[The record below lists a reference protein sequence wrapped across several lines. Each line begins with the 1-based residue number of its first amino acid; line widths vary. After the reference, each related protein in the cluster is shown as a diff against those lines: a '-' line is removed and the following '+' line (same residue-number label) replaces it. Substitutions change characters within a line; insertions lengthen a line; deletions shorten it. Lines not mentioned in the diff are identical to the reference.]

1 VGVLSCFLIHLVC
14 SSWNLTPFSSHS
26 GQRQRV
32 SLARSAY
39 ARPDLVL
46 LDDPLSALDAGT
58 GKLVFER
65 LIKSRTAFFKNTAVV
80 LVTHASHF
88 LNRVDKLLVMVEGSN
103 EFYGSWS
110 EMASFNPGDSK
121 AKGAIEFIRGSVQEG
136 SLLEDNEDAAN
147 SPGRDTTLEQ
157 KEKKGSLITT
167 EQREHGLSSLGTW
180 LLWFK
185 HAGGFFFMT
194 LQVLFM
200 GIDRFAYVAVEYWLA
215 RWTSGSDQSIDIFG
229 IDFAPQTDG
238 RSAQYKY
245 LTVYSLIIL
254 ISVSATLA
262 R

>member
-1 VGVLSCFLIHLVC
+1 M
-14 SSWNLTPFSSHS
+14 
-26 GQRQRV
+26 
-32 SLARSAY
+32 SLARAAY

-58 GKLVFER
+58 AKLVFEL
-65 LIKSRTAFFKNTAVV
+65 LIRSRNAFFKDTAVV

-88 LNRVDKLLVMVEGSN
+88 LNRVDKVLVMVDGSSK
-103 EFYGSWS
+103 FYGSWS
-110 EMASFNPGDSK
+110 ELGSFIPSDK
-121 AKGAIEFIRGSVQEG
+121 KTKGAIEFIQSAVQEG
-136 SLLEDNEDAAN
+136 HILGDNEGAGESTA
-147 SPGRDTTLEQ
+147 RDTTSDK

-185 HAGGFFFMT
+185 HAGGFFFLS

-200 GIDRFAYVAVEYWLA
+200 TIDRLSYVAVEYWLA
-215 RWTSGSDQSIDIFG
+215 RWTRGAEQSIEVFG
-229 IDFAPQTDG
+229 IDFAPQADG
-238 RSAQYKY
+238 LSAQYKY

-254 ISVSATLA
+254 ISVAATML